1 MTDYLDHIPHELKEA
16 IRKQTLITFV
26 GAGLSYEM
34 KNTEGQKLEG
44 WKNMVQQ
51 LLTHLESSH
60 NVSHLTPLL
69 ALYDPIEVLNLIE
82 KDKSLPKE
90 KVYDFMKEFFDLDE
104 DANDYSLHEDIANLT
119 NKIITTNYDTAF
131 EIAKPRLRRFKAY
144 KGKNYEL
151 TKHKEAH
158 ANLLFKLHGCFEE
171 SDSMVLFPSDY
182 DALYDNENNKDA
194 EHSLLVLRNILQ
206 NNTLLIVGAGMGD
219 HQINTIFK
227 ELKRIQGDY
236 AQKHFI
242 TTTEPLDSS
251 LDFLTPIKIKDYE
264 EIPAVI
270 QALLKLKEKT
280 TEKEEGQK
288 TQELEKQLAEA
299 QEKIK
304 TLETQGKL
312 SNKDTQEKKALKYFS
327 QGVEYSLAGE
337 HEKASEKY
345 EIATDLKEDYYK
357 VYYFWGTSLGILA
370 REKTGSEKEKLFK
383 QAFEKYQLAIKYKI
397 DDHQT
402 YHNWGT
408 DLGVLARE
416 KTDIEKEKL
425 FKQACKKFE
434 AATKHN
440 VNFHEAYNNW
450 GNTLIYLAL
459 ERKEKEKE
467 QLFALAF
474 EKFEIAT
481 KQKKD
486 NYLNHDWETVLGKLN
501 HENAWREKEQLLSQ
515 AIEKQKL
522 AKKHTISKIKIKHF
536 GPIKEQKEGE
546 EWIDITKVTAFIGDQ
561 GSGKSTIAKL
571 ISLFSWIEKVLV
583 RGDYDAEW
591 FQKEERF
598 KENLLAY
605 HRLENYLQEKTEIEY
620 HGEAYKLSYTK
631 GHFLAKEK
639 ESKSFSLPQVMYVPA
654 ERNFIAYAQTPNE
667 LKLSSD
673 SLKEFLTAFEQ
684 AKQDMQSPISLPL
697 RKAHLHY
704 LHEQDSLH
712 IEHADEYNIDLR
724 EASSGF
730 QSIVPLYLVSA
741 YLTRSITG
749 QKKEKMSN
757 REIIS
762 FRKQA
767 LTLSLNKDLTDEQK
781 RMSLSTLASKFNKS
795 SFINI
800 VEEPEQNLF
809 PSSQWELLKS
819 LLEFNNTTQENK
831 LIITTHS
838 PYIIN
843 YLSIA
848 IQAASLK
855 FKIPTENDLL
865 MKQFKEITPLS
876 STVYAKDVA
885 IYEVFDNGTF
895 KKLDTYEGIPSDQN
909 FLNHSLGQTN
919 ELFDALLE
927 IEQAL

>member
-1 MTDYLDHIPHELKEA
+1 
-16 IRKQTLITFV
+16 
-26 GAGLSYEM
+26 
-34 KNTEGQKLEG
+34 
-44 WKNMVQQ
+44 
-51 LLTHLESSH
+51 
-60 NVSHLTPLL
+60 
-69 ALYDPIEVLNLIE
+69 
-82 KDKSLPKE
+82 
-90 KVYDFMKEFFDLDE
+90 
-104 DANDYSLHEDIANLT
+104 
-119 NKIITTNYDTAF
+119 
-131 EIAKPRLRRFKAY
+131 
-144 KGKNYEL
+144 
-151 TKHKEAH
+151 
-158 ANLLFKLHGCFEE
+158 
-171 SDSMVLFPSDY
+171 
-182 DALYDNENNKDA
+182 
-194 EHSLLVLRNILQ
+194 
-206 NNTLLIVGAGMGD
+206 
-219 HQINTIFK
+219 
-227 ELKRIQGDY
+227 
-236 AQKHFI
+236 
-242 TTTEPLDSS
+242 
-251 LDFLTPIKIKDYE
+251 
-264 EIPAVI
+264 
-270 QALLKLKEKT
+270 
-280 TEKEEGQK
+280 
-288 TQELEKQLAEA
+288 
-299 QEKIK
+299 
-304 TLETQGKL
+304 
-312 SNKDTQEKKALKYFS
+312 
-327 QGVEYSLAGE
+327 
-337 HEKASEKY
+337 
-345 EIATDLKEDYYK
+345 
-357 VYYFWGTSLGILA
+357 
-370 REKTGSEKEKLFK
+370 
-383 QAFEKYQLAIKYKI
+383 
-397 DDHQT
+397 
-402 YHNWGT
+402 
-408 DLGVLARE
+408 
-416 KTDIEKEKL
+416 
-425 FKQACKKFE
+425 
-434 AATKHN
+434 
-440 VNFHEAYNNW
+440 
-450 GNTLIYLAL
+450 
-459 ERKEKEKE
+459 
-467 QLFALAF
+467 
-474 EKFEIAT
+474 
-481 KQKKD
+481 
-486 NYLNHDWETVLGKLN
+486 LN